1 MKNEKSSMTIS
12 IIALIISIIALLINL
27 LLFVNCPCR
36 AHIDQEEEPT
46 QPQQIVQAEEPQQ
59 QQDMQVLEEEPAPE
73 FEMPA
78 DQPVKKKV
86 ATAPFIDL
94 GLPSGTR
101 WRVVNEECGLIP
113 YDEAVEKFGKQLPS
127 YKQYTELYEKC
138 KWQELK
144 NGGYKVTGP
153 NGQSITF
160 PMTGF
165 INCTGEFRGA
175 NEFGDYWTSTTNG
188 TDEAYRMVFNS
199 KGVKIVLHT
208 RCYARAIRL
217 VEK

>member
-1 MKNEKSSMTIS
+1 MKNEKSSLTIS

-27 LLFVNCPCR
+27 LLFFNCPCK
-36 AHIDQEEEPT
+36 AHMENGDSD
-46 QPQQIVQAEEPQQ
+46 QPQQTVKAEEPQQ
-59 QQDMQVLEEEPAPE
+59 QQPKPQVQEEPAQNFVMPE
-73 FEMPA
+73 
-78 DQPVKKKV
+78 DQPVKKKA
-86 ATAPFIDL
+86 ATAPFVDL

-101 WRVVNEECGLIP
+101 WRVVNEECGLIT
-113 YDEAVEKFGKQLPS
+113 YDEAVSKFGKQLPS

-160 PMTGF
+160 PTTGF

-175 NEFGDYWTSTTNG
+175 DEFGDYWTSTTNG